1 MSGFVVDYELFEW
14 NDPVSLLW
22 VDFPA
27 LRVSLKFLE
36 CTFDLNTI
44 FMHLR
49 LIVHYHLC
57 LMFFLSM
64 VTFWCYF
71 LGFTGKLYGFCITFN
86 SYCTL
91 SIFILVT
98 TYFFV
103 TFI

>member
-64 VTFWCYF
+64 VTF
-71 LGFTGKLYGFCITFN
+71 
-86 SYCTL
+86 
-91 SIFILVT
+91 
-98 TYFFV
+98 
-103 TFI
+103 

>member
-57 LMFFLSM
+57 LMFF
-64 VTFWCYF
+64 FIHGY
-71 LGFTGKLYGFCITFN
+71 
-86 SYCTL
+86 
-91 SIFILVT
+91 ILVL
-98 TYFFV
+98 FFGV
-103 TFI
+103 YRKIIWLLHYI